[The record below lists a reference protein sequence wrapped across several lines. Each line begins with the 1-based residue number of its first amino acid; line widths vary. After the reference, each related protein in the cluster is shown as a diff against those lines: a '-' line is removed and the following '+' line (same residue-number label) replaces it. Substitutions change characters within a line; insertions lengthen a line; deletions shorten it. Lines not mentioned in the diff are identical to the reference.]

1 MKPNRKQQAQIE
13 KNRYERGWAVFEAR
27 DSWRLMRIEWDK
39 LGAHGRLRLKR
50 EHPDIYKVL
59 ADG

>member
-1 MKPNRKQQAQIE
+1 MNKRDKAQMA
-13 KNRYERGWAVFEAR
+13 KNRYERGWAVFESR
-27 DSWRLMRIEWDK
+27 ESWRLMRAEWNK

-59 ADG
+59 AGE